1 MAASEPPS
9 REPPSTTVFGGG
21 PPPRSGKDYGAPGE
35 EERSPFPLRSH
46 LPKGYGSG
54 TEITKDAPMR
64 SASLA
69 ALAVSILLVAPAD
82 AVPSPAL
89 QAAIANPARLESEK
103 PRDKYRHP
111 AETLSFFGVAPNQ
124 SVIEYSPGG
133 GWYTRILMP
142 LLAAHGH
149 YIAVVS
155 NNPKAIEGARKL
167 IAPLPGAAR
176 AEVNGFDIAAATMAK
191 PNSVDRVLTFRNI
204 HNLLMP
210 EDGGAKDGSV
220 ARAFF
225 RAAYKALKPGGILG
239 VVDHRLPE
247 KADVTREQTSGYVK
261 RSTVIRLATEAGFK
275 LAGES
280 EINANPKDSA
290 DWPNGVWTLPPTL
303 TLKDQDRAKYLA
315 IGESD
320 RMTLRFVKPR

>member
-1 MAASEPPS
+1 
-9 REPPSTTVFGGG
+9 
-21 PPPRSGKDYGAPGE
+21 
-35 EERSPFPLRSH
+35 
-46 LPKGYGSG
+46 
-54 TEITKDAPMR
+54 MR
-64 SASLA
+64 SATLT
-69 ALAVSILLVAPAD
+69 ALVISILIAAPG
-82 AVPSPAL
+82 
-89 QAAIANPARLESEK
+89 QAAPSAAIEGAVANSARPESERA
-103 PRDKYRHP
+103 RDKYRHP
-111 AETLSFFGVAPNQ
+111 AETLSFFGVAPDQ
-124 SVIEYSPGG
+124 TLIEYSPGG

-149 YIAVVS
+149 YIAVVG
-155 NNPKAIEGARKL
+155 NNPRAMESARKL
-167 IAPLPGAAR
+167 IAPLPGAAK
-176 AEVNGFDIAAATMAK
+176 AEVNGFDVAAATIAK
-191 PNSVDRVLTFRNI
+191 PNSVDRVLTFRNV

-210 EDGGAKDGSV
+210 EDGGARDGSV

-225 RAAYKALKPGGILG
+225 RAAFKALKPGGVLG

-247 KADVTREQTSGYVK
+247 KADAAREQTSGYVK
-261 RSTVIRLATEAGFK
+261 RSTVVRLATEAGFK

-303 TLKDQDRAKYLA
+303 SQGDKDRAKYLA

>member
-1 MAASEPPS
+1 
-9 REPPSTTVFGGG
+9 
-21 PPPRSGKDYGAPGE
+21 
-35 EERSPFPLRSH
+35 
-46 LPKGYGSG
+46 
-54 TEITKDAPMR
+54 MR
-64 SASLA
+64 SISLA
-69 ALAVSILLVAPAD
+69 VFAATILLATPGQ
-82 AVPSPAL
+82 AVPSNAIR
-89 QAAIANPARLESEK
+89 AAVANPARLESEK
-103 PRDKYRHP
+103 PRDRYRHP
-111 AETLSFFGVAPNQ
+111 AETLSFFGIKPDQ
-124 SVIEYSPGG
+124 TVIEYSPGG

-142 LLAAHGH
+142 LLARSGH
-149 YIAVVS
+149 YVAVVS
-155 NNPKAIEGARKL
+155 TNLQSQDSAKKL
-167 IAPLPGAAR
+167 VASLPGAAK
-176 AEVNGFDIAAATMAK
+176 ATVSAFDPATATLAK
-191 PNSVDRVLTFRNI
+191 PGSADVVLTFRNV

-225 RAAYKALKPGGILG
+225 RAAYKALKPGGVLG

-247 KADVTREQTSGYVK
+247 SADAAREQTSGYVK
-261 RSTVIRLATEAGFK
+261 RSTVIRLATAAGFK

-303 TLKDQDRAKYLA
+303 SQKDQDRAKYLA

>member
-1 MAASEPPS
+1 
-9 REPPSTTVFGGG
+9 
-21 PPPRSGKDYGAPGE
+21 
-35 EERSPFPLRSH
+35 
-46 LPKGYGSG
+46 
-54 TEITKDAPMR
+54 MR
-64 SASLA
+64 SASLT
-69 ALAVSILLVAPAD
+69 ALAVSILFVAPVHA
-82 AVPSPAL
+82 APNPAL
-89 QAAIANPARLESEK
+89 KAAVANSTRLESEK

-111 AETLSFFGVAPNQ
+111 LETLDFFGVAPNQ
-124 SVIEYSPGG
+124 TLIEYSPGG

-149 YIAVVS
+149 YIAAVG

-167 IAPLPGAAR
+167 IAPLPGATK
-176 AEVNGFDIAAATMAK
+176 AEVNGFDVASATMAK

-225 RAAYKALKPGGILG
+225 RAAFKALKPGGMLG

-247 KADVTREQTSGYVK
+247 KADAARENSSGYVK

-303 TLKDQDRAKYLA
+303 SQGDKDRAKYLA

>member
-1 MAASEPPS
+1 
-9 REPPSTTVFGGG
+9 
-21 PPPRSGKDYGAPGE
+21 
-35 EERSPFPLRSH
+35 
-46 LPKGYGSG
+46 
-54 TEITKDAPMR
+54 MR
-64 SASLA
+64 SASFALFALSILIAAPAEA
-69 ALAVSILLVAPAD
+69 ALG
-82 AVPSPAL
+82 
-89 QAAIANPARLESEK
+89 AAIKATVANPARLDSDK
-103 PRDKYRHP
+103 PRDRYRHP
-111 AETLSFFGVAPNQ
+111 AETLGFFGIEPNQ
-124 SVIEYSPGG
+124 TVIEYSPGG

-142 LLAAHGH
+142 LLVHGH
-149 YIAVVS
+149 YIAVVG
-155 NNPKAIEGARKL
+155 NNPRAIEGARKL

-176 AEVNGFDIAAATMAK
+176 ADVNGFDIAAATMAK

-225 RAAYKALKPGGILG
+225 RAAFKALKPGGVLG
-239 VVDHRLPE
+239 IVDHRLPE

-280 EINANPKDSA
+280 EVNANPKDTA

-303 TLKDQDRAKYLA
+303 SQKDQNRAKYLT

-320 RMTLRFVKPR
+320 RMTLKFIKPR

>member
-1 MAASEPPS
+1 
-9 REPPSTTVFGGG
+9 
-21 PPPRSGKDYGAPGE
+21 
-35 EERSPFPLRSH
+35 
-46 LPKGYGSG
+46 
-54 TEITKDAPMR
+54 MR
-64 SASLA
+64 SASLT
-69 ALAVSILLVAPAD
+69 ALAVSILFVAPVHA
-82 AVPSPAL
+82 APNPAL
-89 QAAIANPARLESEK
+89 KAAVANSARLESEK

-111 AETLSFFGVAPNQ
+111 LETLDFFGVTPNQ
-124 SVIEYSPGG
+124 TVIEYSPGG

-149 YIAVVS
+149 YIAVVG

-167 IAPLPGAAR
+167 IAPLPGAAK
-176 AEVNGFDIAAATMAK
+176 AEVNGFDVASATMAK
-191 PNSVDRVLTFRNI
+191 TSSVDRVLTFRNI

-225 RAAYKALKPGGILG
+225 RAAFKALKPGGMLG

-247 KADVTREQTSGYVK
+247 KADAARENSSGYVK

-303 TLKDQDRAKYLA
+303 SQGDKDRAKYLA

>member
-1 MAASEPPS
+1 
-9 REPPSTTVFGGG
+9 
-21 PPPRSGKDYGAPGE
+21 
-35 EERSPFPLRSH
+35 
-46 LPKGYGSG
+46 
-54 TEITKDAPMR
+54 MR
-64 SASLA
+64 PASLA
-69 ALAVSILLVAPAD
+69 ALAVSIVIAAPAP
-82 AVPSPAL
+82 AAPS
-89 QAAIANPARLESEK
+89 AAIKAAVANPARQDSER

-111 AETLSFFGVAPNQ
+111 AETLSFFGVEPNQ
-124 SVIEYSPGG
+124 TLIEYSPGG

-142 LLAAHGH
+142 LLADHGH
-149 YIAVVS
+149 YIAVVGD
-155 NNPKAIEGARKL
+155 NPRAIEGARKL
-167 IAPLPGAAR
+167 IAPLPGGAK
-176 AEVNGFDIAAATMAK
+176 AEVNGFDVATATMAK
-191 PNSVDRVLTFRNI
+191 PNSVDRVLTFRNV

-210 EDGGAKDGSV
+210 EDGGARDGSV

-225 RAAYKALKPGGILG
+225 RAAFKALKPGGVLG

-247 KADVTREQTSGYVK
+247 KADAAREQTSGYVK
-261 RSTVIRLATEAGFK
+261 RSTVIRLAAEAGFK

-303 TLKDQDRAKYLA
+303 SQKDQDRAKYLA

>member
-1 MAASEPPS
+1 
-9 REPPSTTVFGGG
+9 
-21 PPPRSGKDYGAPGE
+21 
-35 EERSPFPLRSH
+35 
-46 LPKGYGSG
+46 
-54 TEITKDAPMR
+54 MR
-64 SASLA
+64 SASFALFALSILA
-69 ALAVSILLVAPAD
+69 AAPSD
-82 AVPSPAL
+82 AAPG
-89 QAAIANPARLESEK
+89 AAIEAAVANPARLDSER
-103 PRDKYRHP
+103 PRDTYRHP
-111 AETLSFFGVAPNQ
+111 AQTLRFFGVEPNQ
-124 SVIEYSPGG
+124 TVIEYSPGG

-149 YIAVVS
+149 YIAVVD
-155 NNPKAIEGARKL
+155 NTPRAIEAARKL
-167 IAPLPGAAR
+167 VAPLPGGAKAG
-176 AEVNGFDIAAATMAK
+176 VNGFDVATATMAK
-191 PNSVDRVLTFRNI
+191 PNSVDRVLTFRNV

-225 RAAYKALKPGGILG
+225 RAAFKALKPGGVLG

-247 KADVTREQTSGYVK
+247 TADAARERTSGYVK
-261 RSTVIRLATEAGFK
+261 RSTVIRLATDAGFK

-280 EINANPKDSA
+280 EINANPKDTA

-303 TLKDQDRAKYLA
+303 SQKDQDRAKYLA

>member
-1 MAASEPPS
+1 MRPAS
-9 REPPSTTVFGGG
+9 
-21 PPPRSGKDYGAPGE
+21 Y
-35 EERSPFPLRSH
+35 
-46 LPKGYGSG
+46 
-54 TEITKDAPMR
+54 
-64 SASLA
+64 A
-69 ALAVSILLVAPAD
+69 ALAVSLVIAAPGHA
-82 AVPSPAL
+82 APS
-89 QAAIANPARLESEK
+89 AAIKAAVVNPARLDSEK

-111 AETLSFFGVAPNQ
+111 AETLSFFGVAPDQ
-124 SVIEYSPGG
+124 TLIEYSPGG

-149 YIAVVS
+149 YIAVVG
-155 NNPKAIEGARKL
+155 NNPKAIEATRKL
-167 IAPLPGAAR
+167 IAPLPGAGK
-176 AEVNGFDIAAATMAK
+176 AEVNGFDVAAATMAK
-191 PNSVDRVLTFRNI
+191 PNSVDRVLTFRNV

-225 RAAYKALKPGGILG
+225 RAAYKALKPGGVLG

-247 KADVTREQTSGYVK
+247 KADTAREQTSGYVK
-261 RSTVIRLATEAGFK
+261 RSTVVRLATEAGFR

-290 DWPNGVWTLPPTL
+290 DWPDGVWTLPPTL
-303 TLKDQDRAKYLA
+303 TLKERDRAKYLA